1 MVLLRSHSIVLDH
14 YGELLAARLLF
25 ISLTLVDFTRIV
37 PIAVIASLVVHQRD
51 RHFVVAP
58 PDISFSARYDP
69 CATRAGLYTTLL

>member
-1 MVLLRSHSIVLDH
+1 MVSRSQFIHLLCVSPTR
-14 YGELLAARLLF
+14 
-25 ISLTLVDFTRIV
+25 VDFTRIV

-69 CATRAGLYTTLL
+69 CATRTSLHTTLL